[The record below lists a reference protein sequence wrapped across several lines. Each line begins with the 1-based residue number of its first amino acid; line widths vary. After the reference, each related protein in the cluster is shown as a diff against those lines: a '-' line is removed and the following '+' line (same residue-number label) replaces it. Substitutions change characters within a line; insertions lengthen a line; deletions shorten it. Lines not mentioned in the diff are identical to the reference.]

1 MNRFAVLRAGYGI
14 LLLVAPG
21 PVIRVYTG
29 HRADQLTRAIARV
42 LGSRHLVQGL
52 CTAGTPNALVLALGV
67 EVDLAHVASMLGLA
81 VLDRQRRRAGLVDA
95 VAAGCFAIAGTVV
108 VVRAALSRR
117 AAAVTPSS
125 GDDVRSRLVARLEAW
140 RQSAATWAAG
150 RTLPGPIRN
159 RLTT

>member
-1 MNRFAVLRAGYGI
+1 MNRFAALRAGYGI

-29 HRADQLTRAIARV
+29 HRADRLTRAVTRL

-52 CTAGTPNALVLALGV
+52 CTASRPSALVLALGV

-95 VAAGCFAIAGTVV
+95 VVASCFAIAGTVLT
-108 VVRAALSRR
+108 VRAVFRR
-117 AAAVTPSS
+117 PAT
-125 GDDVRSRLVARLEAW
+125 DTRLQCW
-140 RQSAATWAAG
+140 RQRAATWAAS
-150 RTLPGPIRN
+150 RTLPAPIRS
-159 RLTT
+159 RLTVGGSGR